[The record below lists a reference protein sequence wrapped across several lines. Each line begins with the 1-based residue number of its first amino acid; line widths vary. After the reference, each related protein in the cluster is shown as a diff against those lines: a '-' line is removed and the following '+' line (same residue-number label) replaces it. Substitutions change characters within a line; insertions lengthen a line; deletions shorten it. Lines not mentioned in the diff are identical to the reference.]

1 MTFDE
6 AFLLLI
12 DREKGLSLDKQD
24 PGNWT
29 GGKVGKGVLKG
40 SKYGISAAS
49 YPSLDIRN
57 LTLDQ
62 AKEIYRKD
70 YWVDI
75 ELPGEIVYDFF
86 DTSVNSGKSR
96 AIKIL
101 QKAVGVE
108 ADGIIGPSTVE
119 AINKTMNLSKKFNA
133 HRLLFM
139 TDCAIWSS
147 QGKGWARRIAHNL
160 LLG

>member
-12 DREKGLSLDKQD
+12 DREKGLSLDSKD

-29 GGKVGKGVLKG
+29 GGRVGKGVLKG
-40 SKYGISAAS
+40 TKYGISAAS
-49 YPSLDIRN
+49 YPSLDIRG
-57 LTLDQ
+57 LTLDK
-62 AKEIYRKD
+62 AKEIYKED
-70 YWVDI
+70 FWVDV
-75 ELPGEIVYDFF
+75 ELPGEIIYDFF
-86 DTSVNSGKSR
+86 DTIVNSGKSR

-101 QKAVGVE
+101 QKAVGVT
-108 ADGIIGPSTVE
+108 ADGVLGPATLS
-119 AINKTMNLSKKFNA
+119 AIHNTMSLSKKFNA